1 MDRYIKPTL
10 FVIWLSIVSFA
21 IYSFLKSG
29 LSIGELIAEVRD
41 RIHNYDPWTPIIYV
55 LFYSLRSL
63 VFFPASILT
72 AASGLIFGP
81 WLGVFLTIIGENI
94 SANISFLVGRYF
106 GSGLVQRLAWGRK
119 FMPFFE
125 RRFRE
130 NAFLSVLSMRLMY
143 LPFDLVGYMSGC
155 FGISHKHFA
164 LGSFLGTIPALTTFV
179 LMGSA
184 VNHYENL
191 ILAMSFLILG
201 WAISRCLRERQ
212 RLNEVFSDGFLS
224 LSRS

>member
-1 MDRYIKPTL
+1 MDRYIKPIL

-29 LSIGELIAEVRD
+29 LSMGELIARFREP
-41 RIHNYDPWTPIIYV
+41 IQNYGPWTPIIYV

-63 VFFPASILT
+63 IFFPASILT

-81 WLGVFLTIIGENI
+81 WLGILLTIIGENI

-106 GSGLVQRLAWGRK
+106 GSGLLQRLASGRK

-125 RRFRE
+125 RKFHE
-130 NAFLSVLSMRLMY
+130 NSFLAVLSMRLMY

-155 FGISHKHFA
+155 FRINHKHFA

-179 LMGSA
+179 LLGSS
-184 VNHYENL
+184 VYHYENL

-201 WAISRCLRERQ
+201 LAISKCLRERQ
-212 RLNEVFSDGFLS
+212 RLKELLSD
-224 LSRS
+224 